1 MGKGGGGTGASLSG
15 SPGGAGGMS
24 ALQGRGGIRKR
35 YVGAA
40 HGLSDVRPRMEH
52 ESMTTTIGACGRC
65 GGAMI
70 EGHDIYGRY
79 SSCVTCGHLD
89 DQDAKPMN
97 VQTLEELGEGQ
108 HSDSERTTATVDITI
123 IQYPLIHSAVPRF
136 TPVKFRAVYRV
147 PTLAMQK
154 RGIRYELL
162 GLTRTKYPP
171 YP

>member
-1 MGKGGGGTGASLSG
+1 
-15 SPGGAGGMS
+15 
-24 ALQGRGGIRKR
+24 
-35 YVGAA
+35 
-40 HGLSDVRPRMEH
+40 
-52 ESMTTTIGACGRC
+52 
-65 GGAMI
+65 
-70 EGHDIYGRY
+70 
-79 SSCVTCGHLD
+79 
-89 DQDAKPMN
+89 MN

-162 GLTRTKYPP
+162 GLTRTKYGP
-171 YP
+171 YPDELVPRQKNGASKAFARRGGYAPQLRQAFREAVCLALRVRPEEIKGLKRGVDESLQRPWLVERKGTAGWWAK